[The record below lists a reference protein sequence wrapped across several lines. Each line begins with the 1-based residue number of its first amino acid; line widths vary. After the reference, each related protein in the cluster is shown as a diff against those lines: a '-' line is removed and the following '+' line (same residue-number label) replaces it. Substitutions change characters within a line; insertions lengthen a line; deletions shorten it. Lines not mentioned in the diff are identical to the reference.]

1 MPNWT
6 DDEGRNHFGKID
18 CKRCSQEF
26 TYNEVGEVPVHECIG
41 GYYTSG
47 FDGVQHHSP
56 IKVPTKAAKIKMNT
70 SVKDFFDN
78 LKEDKIRKALVKRT
92 LDELK
97 EAITGNHIPL
107 SGLELYEVRHQFD
120 VWLVKFASEIALSES
135 KSK

>member
-18 CKRCSQEF
+18 CKRCNQEF
-26 TYNEVGEVPVHECIG
+26 NHNEVGEVPVHECIG

-47 FDGVQHHSP
+47 FDGVQHHAP
-56 IKVPTKAAKIKMNT
+56 LKAAKIMINT
-70 SVKDFFDN
+70 LV
-78 LKEDKIRKALVKRT
+78 KEDKARKASVKRT

-97 EAITGNHIPL
+97 EVITKERKCKHIPL